1 MLFTK
6 KHSYS
11 YAIILILII
20 LDIVFLWRIYKYD
33 DFPLYKTAKHR
44 VFNNINFDSHSS
56 DSALSEVKEFSEK
69 DSSDLKE
76 VTIKFRTKV
85 NAVTYY
91 NNIFQTAPKDKGI
104 RMELTK
110 PTSIGLVVGYNN
122 PEGFRGFPLSDSLE
136 FNKWYSME
144 ISIDSGKHLQVKIDD
159 APLLDITD
167 NNISYDISQ
176 IAVGRGYNQERKF
189 DGTISNFSIEYRLM
203 KPSPMH
209 LFIRIIP
216 WLFLSIIYIKFV
228 NNKLLIFLNRYL
240 KTAIIFIKLA
250 NKKLLILSNRHSK
263 TMIFYFIVFNLTL
276 LFLIPVYRLLSVIYV
291 CLFILG
297 FPLYLFLTPG
307 YLNKKYLI
315 GFLPCLY
322 GLVEISLIGFYFISF
337 SLPVNYFMAIPF
349 ILTVL
354 LFLAAYRLIRTQLFS
369 SIKIIANTLRSGSSI
384 VTFSS
389 VILLS
394 LTVLYPM
401 IKIGYP
407 TTVYRIGPDQ
417 PLYVETARYLL
428 EGGTME
434 QIKKTAS
441 DIINPSSSILHGNLL
456 VFMRW
461 SVPANIVYFTRL
473 MFSRHPYEISFI
485 ILIFSCL
492 LTAVFTYYI
501 LTEILRVP
509 KKLSYLGAA
518 ALALNCNLLNVY
530 YESQSAQQ
538 FASPLFLLLIIIF
551 LQLRSHN
558 RNLIKSGL
566 LIGLLSATLLVTY
579 PDISYLV
586 LILII
591 LTTLFDLVIYL
602 RIKIRL
608 LFIFISSFLLG
619 WILIFPENAGISK
632 IIINTF
638 NTVKTSYAGY
648 PQPHWALPSE
658 IIGLSNIYQNYQSW
672 TDNFLGIKE
681 IPRSPFE
688 LTVNIIASIMISLA
702 LAINYLKNKKI
713 DKSFWLFPFVIVL
726 IIYFRLSSQ
735 HQHNYSYMKMYTIL
749 LPFIFAFCLSSLN
762 QIYRRTKI
770 LLLKNIV
777 NSITYL
783 FLFIIIF
790 TGSAYLSEY
799 KNTEKYITKDM
810 FQLYDYYKNHQ
821 LDDSILLPKERGKYQ
836 LNRMADRLDEGM
848 LIPLLPINTIDQWV
862 LSGVHIN
869 NDNASKKVL
878 LLVDKKDFACP
889 LVNLNQNTETLY
901 ENNSYLILDT
911 KEQLQDA
918 LVGKED
924 KINLN
929 VYWSLYPACDTDYF
943 TGKNKLK
950 PPEE

>member
-434 QIKKTAS
+434 QIKK
-441 DIINPSSSILHGNLL
+441 P
-456 VFMRW
+456 
-461 SVPANIVYFTRL
+461 
-473 MFSRHPYEISFI
+473 
-485 ILIFSCL
+485 
-492 LTAVFTYYI
+492 
-501 LTEILRVP
+501 
-509 KKLSYLGAA
+509 
-518 ALALNCNLLNVY
+518 
-530 YESQSAQQ
+530 
-538 FASPLFLLLIIIF
+538 LLI
-551 LQLRSHN
+551 LSTPVLRYC
-558 RNLIKSGL
+558 
-566 LIGLLSATLLVTY
+566 T
-579 PDISYLV
+579 
-586 LILII
+586 
-591 LTTLFDLVIYL
+591 VI
-602 RIKIRL
+602 
-608 LFIFISSFLLG
+608 
-619 WILIFPENAGISK
+619 
-632 IIINTF
+632 
-638 NTVKTSYAGY
+638 
-648 PQPHWALPSE
+648 
-658 IIGLSNIYQNYQSW
+658 
-672 TDNFLGIKE
+672 
-681 IPRSPFE
+681 
-688 LTVNIIASIMISLA
+688 
-702 LAINYLKNKKI
+702 
-713 DKSFWLFPFVIVL
+713 
-726 IIYFRLSSQ
+726 
-735 HQHNYSYMKMYTIL
+735 
-749 LPFIFAFCLSSLN
+749 C
-762 QIYRRTKI
+762 
-770 LLLKNIV
+770 
-777 NSITYL
+777 
-783 FLFIIIF
+783 
-790 TGSAYLSEY
+790 
-799 KNTEKYITKDM
+799 
-810 FQLYDYYKNHQ
+810 
-821 LDDSILLPKERGKYQ
+821 
-836 LNRMADRLDEGM
+836 
-848 LIPLLPINTIDQWV
+848 
-862 LSGVHIN
+862 
-869 NDNASKKVL
+869 
-878 LLVDKKDFACP
+878 
-889 LVNLNQNTETLY
+889 
-901 ENNSYLILDT
+901 
-911 KEQLQDA
+911 
-918 LVGKED
+918 
-924 KINLN
+924 
-929 VYWSLYPACDTDYF
+929 WSLCAGVSPRILSISPD
-943 TGKNKLK
+943 
-950 PPEE
+950 